1 MTLRRDKMRREMG
14 MNQGRIV
21 FSQVLDFLPRKQF
34 RKCVSRYRGNHRTRS
49 FTCYDQFLCMAF
61 AQLAYRESL
70 RDTVLCLRAMR
81 EKLHHVGIQ
90 GKVARSTLSDAN
102 EKRNWRIYCD
112 FAQVLIGRARKLY
125 ADDDFGLQLSET
137 VYALDSSTIDLCR
150 SVFPW
155 ARFRTTKSGV
165 KLHTLLDLRGNIP
178 TFVSV
183 TDAKVHDV
191 NILDRLIPE
200 PGAIYVMDRAYLDFA
215 RLNELDREASFFI
228 LRAKSN
234 SQLKRIYSAP
244 VDKSTGVFCDQTV
257 KLANKD
263 SAEDYPNKLRK
274 IRYYHQES
282 RKRFVFL
289 TNNFTLDAIT
299 IADLYRCRWQVEL
312 FFKWIK
318 QHLKIKSFFG
328 ISENAVKTQIW
339 IAISVYVLVAILKKE
354 LKLEQSL
361 YTILQILSITLFEK
375 IPILQA
381 FTENDY
387 TTKITSGHIQ
397 LNLFDS

>member
-1 MTLRRDKMRREMG
+1 MH
-14 MNQGRIV
+14 QGRIV

-34 RKCVSRYRGNHRTRS
+34 RKCVSRYQGNHRTRS
-49 FTCYDQFLCMAF
+49 FKCYDQFLCMAF

-102 EKRNWRIYCD
+102 ENRNWRIYCD
-112 FAQVLIGRARKLY
+112 FAQVLIGKARKLY

-178 TFVSV
+178 SFVSI

-191 NILDRLIPE
+191 NILDQLIPE

-215 RLNELDREASFFI
+215 RLNELNREASFFI

-234 SQLKRIYSAP
+234 TKLKRIYSAP
-244 VDKSTGVFCDQTV
+244 VDKSLGVFCDQTV

>member
-1 MTLRRDKMRREMG
+1 
-14 MNQGRIV
+14 
-21 FSQVLDFLPRKQF
+21 
-34 RKCVSRYRGNHRTRS
+34 
-49 FTCYDQFLCMAF
+49 MAF
-61 AQLAYRESL
+61 AQLTYRGSL
-70 RDTVLCLRAMR
+70 RDTVLCLRALQ
-81 EKLHHVGIQ
+81 EKLHHIGIQ
-90 GKVARSTLSDAN
+90 GNVTRSTLSDAN

-112 FAQVLIGRARKLY
+112 FAQVLIGKARKLY
-125 ADDDFGLQLSET
+125 ADDDFGLQLNET

-155 ARFRTTKSGV
+155 ARFRSTKSGV

-178 TFVSV
+178 SFVSI

-191 NILDRLIPE
+191 NILDQLIPE

-215 RLNELDREASFFI
+215 RLNELNREASYFI
-228 LRAKSN
+228 LRAKRN
-234 SQLKRIYSAP
+234 TQLKRIYSAP

-263 SAEDYPNKLRK
+263 SVEDYPNKLRK

-282 RKRFVFL
+282 SKRFVFL
-289 TNNFTLDAIT
+289 TNNFTLDALT

-339 IAISVYVLVAILKKE
+339 IAISVYVLVAILKKQ

-375 IPILQA
+375 IPILQL

-387 TTKITSGHIQ
+387 NTKITSGHIQ
-397 LNLFDS
+397 LNLFES

>member
-1 MTLRRDKMRREMG
+1 MH
-14 MNQGRIV
+14 QGRIV

-61 AQLAYRESL
+61 GQLAYRESL

-90 GKVARSTLSDAN
+90 GKVSRSTLSDAN

-112 FAQVLIGRARKLY
+112 FAQVLIGKARKLY

-150 SVFPW
+150 SIFPW
-155 ARFRTTKSGV
+155 ARFRKTKSGV

-191 NILDRLIPE
+191 NILDQLIPE

-215 RLNELDREASFFI
+215 RLNKLNCEASFFI

-234 SQLKRIYSAP
+234 TQLKRIYSSP

-387 TTKITSGHIQ
+387 TTKY
-397 LNLFDS
+397 